1 MSALG
6 VTPRVSTIPAHAPF
20 AEVLAA
26 RLLAMA
32 GPDPLALARGLVLLP
47 NRRAAG
53 ALTRAFLR
61 QRDGLLLPRMVA
73 ITDLD
78 DADAPVDEDGAD
90 LPAAVTAAER
100 RFHLAAALR
109 RSGERA
115 ALAALRDAA
124 TLGSALDTLTL
135 EGLRAA
141 ELDGVAPAD
150 LSAWWARTT
159 AELRVVAELWPAQL
173 AAEGRIDEA
182 ARRVALY
189 ELTAKRW
196 AETGAGGR
204 LVVAAGIAQ
213 APTALHQLLRVIS
226 RLPNGAVVAPGLDL
240 RMPEE
245 AWGALKPLDPSL
257 AAHPQAALKALLDAL
272 GVSRDEVELWDGDGA
287 STAARVSAVA
297 RALDPAAFTGSA
309 AADGAA
315 LADVTLIEAAT
326 PAEEALVAAAA
337 LRRALETPE
346 QTAALITPDREL
358 AARTVQALRRWGI
371 EADDSA
377 GVPLSQTPPGVF
389 VRLLADA
396 AAAGFAPVPLLAMLQ
411 HPFAGGQ
418 DRPTHLDAVRQLDMT
433 LRRKR
438 PGPGLG
444 GYASLVDDATEVWW
458 VALAA
463 ALEPLAAAEHTLS
476 DWLERLSAA
485 GTALAG
491 ERLWA
496 GEDGRTLGE
505 WVEATAR
512 ASEPFGAVR
521 VGELPAL
528 LAQLMGEVAV
538 RPTHGLHPRVSVLG
552 LLEARLSRADVHVL
566 GGLNEG
572 VWPAPPSPDPW
583 LPPAVRKELGLPPAE
598 RRIGL
603 GAHDFVA
610 ALGAPRVILT
620 RARRDTEAPTIASRF
635 VLRLLALARGRIE
648 PDHEL
653 QSVARALDAP
663 ERPPRLV
670 ERPAPRPPLAARPRT
685 LRLSQVDTL
694 RSDPF
699 AFYAAE
705 VLRLGELDAPGAE
718 PGPRERGIFLH
729 EALDLWAKS
738 GSRPADLVPFVRQ
751 RFAARFGS
759 EPRLRALWWPR
770 LQNAL
775 VWAAGEFER
784 LRDEGWR
791 YLASETG
798 GELSI
803 DGVTL
808 RGRPDRVE
816 IGPDGALAIIDFK
829 SGSLPDV
836 RPIAAGYALQPA
848 LLGLMA
854 REGALPGVPPHAP
867 ARLEWWRLSGGK
879 SEPGKIRDAVTL
891 KWPDDIAQRWDDG
904 PGAVDAAE
912 AELRAAI
919 GLFLSGLAPFTAKL
933 KPEFAGRST
942 SFDQLARLEEW
953 ADRLSAPPAAPQ
965 AGAAPMDEAA

>member
-1 MSALG
+1 MSALRA
-6 VTPRVSTIPAHAPF
+6 TPRIATIPAHAPF

-26 RLLAMA
+26 RLLAA
-32 GPDPLALARGLVLLP
+32 AEGDPLALARGLVLLP

-73 ITDLD
+73 IADLD
-78 DADAPVDEDGAD
+78 DADAPIDETGAD
-90 LPAAVTAAER
+90 LPAAVPAVER

-109 RSGERA
+109 RSGGRPP
-115 ALAALRDAA
+115 LAALRDAA

-135 EGLRAA
+135 AGRRAA

-159 AELRVVAELWPAQL
+159 AELRVIAELWPAKL

-204 LVVAAGIAQ
+204 LVMAAGIVQ
-213 APTALHQLLRVIS
+213 APAALGPLLKVIA
-226 RLPNGAVVAPGLDL
+226 RLPNGAVVLPGLDL
-240 RMPEE
+240 AMSED
-245 AWGALKPLDPSL
+245 AWGALNPADPSL

-272 GVSRDEVELWDGDGA
+272 GVARGEVERWDAPDPR
-287 STAARVSAVA
+287 TAARVGAVA
-297 RALDPAAFTGSA
+297 RALDPAAFMASA
-309 AADGAA
+309 EADGAA

-337 LRRALETPE
+337 LRRALEEPE

-358 AARTVQALRRWGI
+358 AARTIEALRRWGI

-377 GVPLSQTPPGVF
+377 GVPLARTPPGVF

-396 AAAGFAPVPLLAMLQ
+396 AATEFAPLPVLAMLQ
-411 HPFAGGQ
+411 HPFAGGD
-418 DRPTHLDAVRQLDMT
+418 DRQAHLDAVRLLDMK
-433 LRRKR
+433 LRKHR
-438 PGPGLG
+438 PGPGPG
-444 GYASLVDDATEVWW
+444 GYASLAEDAAKGWW
-458 VALAA
+458 AGVAA
-463 ALEPLAAAEHTLS
+463 ALEPLAAAELTLA
-476 DWLERLSAA
+476 DWLGRLAAA
-485 GTALAG
+485 GSALAG

-496 GEDGRTLGE
+496 GEDGRALGE

-512 ASEPFGAVR
+512 AAEPFGAVGA
-521 VGELPAL
+521 VELPAL
-528 LAQLMGEVAV
+528 LAELMGGVAV
-538 RPTHGLHPRVSVLG
+538 RPAHGLHPRVSVLG

-583 LPPAVRKELGLPPAE
+583 LPPAVRKELRLPPAE

-603 GAHDFVA
+603 AAHDFVA
-610 ALGAPRVILT
+610 ALGAPTVILT
-620 RARRDTEAPTIASRF
+620 RALRDAEAPTIASRF
-635 VLRLLALARGRIE
+635 ALRLLALARGQLATDE
-648 PDHEL
+648 EL
-653 QSVARALDAP
+653 RAVARGLDAP
-663 ERPPRLV
+663 AGPPRLA

-705 VLRLGELDAPGAE
+705 VLRLGELEPPGAE
-718 PGPRERGIFLH
+718 PGARERGTFLH
-729 EALDLWAKS
+729 EVLDLWAKS

-751 RFAARFGS
+751 RFAAQFGGD
-759 EPRLRALWWPR
+759 PRLRALWWPR
-770 LQNAL
+770 LENAL
-775 VWAAGEFER
+775 GWAAGEFER
-784 LRDEGWR
+784 LAAEGWH

-798 GELSI
+798 GELVI

-808 RGRPDRVE
+808 KGRPDRVE

-829 SGSLPDV
+829 SGSVPDV

-854 REGALPGVPPHAP
+854 REGALPGVPRRAP
-867 ARLEWWRLSGGK
+867 ARLEWWRLVGGK
-879 SEPGKIRDAVTL
+879 SDPGKIRDAVAF
-891 KWPDDIAQRWDDG
+891 KWPEDIGQRWADG
-904 PGAVDAAE
+904 PEAVAAAE
-912 AELRAAI
+912 ADLRAAI
-919 GLFLSGLAPFTAKL
+919 GQFLSGLAPFTAKL
-933 KPEFAGRST
+933 KPEFAGAST
-942 SFDQLARLEEW
+942 RFDQLARLEEW
-953 ADRLSAPPAAPQ
+953 ADRLTAPPAAPH
-965 AGAAPMDEAA
+965 AGAEPMDEAA